1 MSEQTVCKKTGNKR
15 RFSPASRV
23 FPSEKKDD
31 LAPPPSHNDLHG
43 DTMSSEAETKPEAE
57 AKSVEDAKTSED
69 VDKAAEA
76 LGNVGV
82 AGESPIPPIPHFFPR
97 IVANARLPAPPPPS
111 PSLLTAPH

>member
-1 MSEQTVCKKTGNKR
+1 MEINGVFCSLFFAGV
-15 RFSPASRV
+15 ARV
-23 FPSEKKDD
+23 SSEKKDD
-31 LAPPPSHNDLHG
+31 LAPPSHNDLHG

-111 PSLLTAPH
+111 PSL

>member
-1 MSEQTVCKKTGNKR
+1 VNKQSAKKPEINGVFRRRRGFFHQRKR
-15 RFSPASRV
+15 MIWHHH
-23 FPSEKKDD
+23 PSTT
-31 LAPPPSHNDLHG
+31 NLHG

-111 PSLLTAPH
+111 PSL

>member
-1 MSEQTVCKKTGNKR
+1 MICSTTT
-15 RFSPASRV
+15 
-23 FPSEKKDD
+23 
-31 LAPPPSHNDLHG
+31 HNDLHG

>member
-1 MSEQTVCKKTGNKR
+1 MIWHHH
-15 RFSPASRV
+15 
-23 FPSEKKDD
+23 
-31 LAPPPSHNDLHG
+31 PSHNDLHG
-43 DTMSSEAETKPEAE
+43 DKMSSEAETKPEAE

-111 PSLLTAPH
+111 PSLSDPH